1 MFTAGGTEIVG
12 SGNGNIA
19 IGKTFRKT
27 NSAKTKRWNLQN
39 NFPQGWQ
46 SVNISGR
53 LTSQLNIWAS
63 KVAWSKEKPLE
74 LNSQLWVLLEKVLSL
89 LDTTKLHIQL
99 FILQFLHRF
108 DLISLLNLKFSN
120 IACILC
126 DMKYDVCE
134 GCEHNEDFPLQ
145 FKVVENFR
153 AFLCS

>member
-1 MFTAGGTEIVG
+1 M
-12 SGNGNIA
+12 
-19 IGKTFRKT
+19 
-27 NSAKTKRWNLQN
+27 
-39 NFPQGWQ
+39 
-46 SVNISGR
+46 
-53 LTSQLNIWAS
+53 
-63 KVAWSKEKPLE
+63 
-74 LNSQLWVLLEKVLSL
+74 LSL

-145 FKVVENFR
+145 FKVLKILELFCAATDLGR
-153 AFLCS
+153 SQFCATTI